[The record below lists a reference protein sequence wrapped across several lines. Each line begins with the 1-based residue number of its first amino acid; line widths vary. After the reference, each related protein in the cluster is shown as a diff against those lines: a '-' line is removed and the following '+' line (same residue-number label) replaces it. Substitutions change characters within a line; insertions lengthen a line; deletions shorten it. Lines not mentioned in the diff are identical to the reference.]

1 MGRSGEIRGEYKGKS
16 GVNIKEN
23 SSLKL
28 RKRAGIGTGVYKSDI
43 TGLNLRERYGDG
55 EGGNRGVSFFSK
67 LEMREGFF

>member
-28 RKRAGIGTGVYKSDI
+28 RKRAGIGTGVHKMDF
-43 TGLNLRERYGDG
+43 TGSNLRERCGDG
-55 EGGNRGVSFFSK
+55 EGGN
-67 LEMREGFF
+67 